1 MDKDLSDHGA
11 VPYDTSISG
20 DVRDLPDVD
29 LSDHGAVPYDTS
41 ISGLSRDLPD
51 VDLSDHGA
59 VAYDT
64 GLHGLSR
71 DLPDVDLSDHGA
83 VPYAS
88 KKETWG
94 TNDEEIIEQLNI
106 LMHAYYYEKFDQVV
120 PLLNADSLAKLVDYR
135 YRQIANILDYSR
147 NGLGKEDKQRIGT
160 DIYMDLLIIENMIQ
174 TNPNCLQQIFNP
186 DIYMGQN
193 GLTDIFGVIEQYQ
206 RDLENVGVAIPLING
221 STEQALVDQ
230 TGKAV
235 TAQDILG
242 YLMTKK
248 ELYQP
253 EEPGGMTL

>member
-11 VPYDTSISG
+11 VSYDTGLSG
-20 DVRDLPDVD
+20 
-29 LSDHGAVPYDTS
+29 
-41 ISGLSRDLPD
+41 ISRDLPD

-59 VAYDT
+59 VSYDT
-64 GLHGLSR
+64 GLSGVAR

-83 VPYAS
+83 VSYAT
-88 KKETWG
+88 KRETWG
-94 TNDEEIIEQLNI
+94 TNDEKTIEQLNI
-106 LMHAYYYEKFDQVV
+106 LMHACYYEKFDQVV
-120 PLLNADSLAKLVDYR
+120 PFLNAESLAKLVDYR

-147 NGLGKEDKQRIGT
+147 NGLSKDDKQRIGS

-174 TNPNCLQQIFNP
+174 TNPNCLQQIFRP

-206 RDLENVGVAIPLING
+206 HDLEKVGVEIPLLNG
-221 STEQALVDQ
+221 STDQQLMDQ
-230 TGKAV
+230 TGKVV
-235 TAQDILG
+235 TAQDILN